1 MNQKVVHVAAGVI
14 TDTAGRVLIA
24 YRPAHVHQGGLWEF
38 PGGKL
43 EGNEDVKVALKR
55 ELHEETGI
63 TIQHAHPLIRIRY
76 AYPDKQV
83 LLDVWKVTGFTGEAH
98 GREGQPVQWVQ
109 PDELNQYDFPDAN
122 KPIIKAAQLPDKYM
136 ITGEYNSL
144 AEASS
149 HIQQRLDSGI
159 RLIQFRAK
167 YLSVDEYVLWA
178 KALIPL
184 CRKYHASL
192 LLNSSIEQ
200 AVSLNADGVHLS
212 ASRLLSCKQ
221 RPLDKTHW
229 VSASVHNETELKQ
242 ALRIDVDF
250 IVVSPVLKTN
260 THPEAIPLGW
270 DKFHELTEQAICPVY
285 ALGGMSVD
293 NLAEAFKYG
302 AQGIAA
308 IRGLA

>member
-14 TDTAGRVLIA
+14 TDAAGLVLIA
-24 YRPAHVHQGGLWEF
+24 RRPAHVHQGGLWEF

-55 ELHEETGI
+55 ELHEEIGI
-63 TIQHAHPLIRIRY
+63 TVQHAHPLIRIHY

-83 LLDVWKVTGFTGEAH
+83 LLDVWKVTSFTGEAH
-98 GREGQPVQWVQ
+98 GREGQPIQWIQ
-109 PDELNQYDFPDAN
+109 ADELNQYDFPYAN

-136 ITGEYNSL
+136 ITSEYDSL
-144 AEASS
+144 EEASS

-167 YLSVDEYVLWA
+167 YLSDDEYVLWA
-178 KALIPL
+178 KNLIPL
-184 CRKYHASL
+184 CRNYHASL
-192 LLNSSIEQ
+192 LLNSSVEL
-200 AVSLNADGVHLS
+200 AVSLNAEGIHLS
-212 ASRLLSCKQ
+212 ASRLLSCQQ

-229 VSASVHNETELKQ
+229 VSASVHNETELEQ

-250 IVVSPVLKTN
+250 IVISPVLKTK
-260 THPEAIPLGW
+260 THPEATPLGW
-270 DKFHELTEQAICPVY
+270 DKFYELTEQATCPVY
-285 ALGGMSVD
+285 ALGGLSVD
-293 NLAEAFKYG
+293 NLGEAFKYG

-308 IRGLA
+308 IRGLT